1 MLVRAHEKIRY
12 SAAVSIDAAKASQV
26 IRRANIA
33 GAGIGGLT
41 AALALARQGVE
52 VCVFEQAPALGEVGA
67 GLQLSPNAMKVLTNL
82 GLQEAVNAVAF
93 APHYARIRDGKSGRD
108 LVVLPLK
115 DQCEQVYGAPYL
127 HVHRADLHTILA
139 EASRRVGVRIVTA
152 ATVSGY
158 TDAGLLVNGTVQPAD
173 LNIGADGIRSA
184 VTAQMHP
191 HYGPRF
197 TGQLAWRGT
206 VPAADLPE
214 GLIPPD
220 ATVWVG
226 RGGHVV
232 TYYLRGGHLVNFV
245 AVEEQSDWQ
254 NPSWREQGD
263 PARLMSRFSGWHDDL
278 KTLFAAVETTYQW
291 ALFDRPELPD
301 WSDGNTG
308 LLGDACHPTLPFM
321 AQGAAMAIEDACIL
335 TRCLTRGSSNA
346 AAALRHYT
354 HLRKPRTAM
363 LQGRAR
369 RNAALFHLGG
379 PLHGAVARAKLAIAG
394 SLPDRLGLRPF
405 DSIYGYDA
413 TSVALGASAPVGPA
427 KAR

>member
-1 MLVRAHEKIRY
+1 M
-12 SAAVSIDAAKASQV
+12 

-82 GLQEAVNAVAF
+82 GLQEAVNEVAF
-93 APHYARIRDGKSGRD
+93 APQYARIRDGKSGRD
-108 LVVLPLK
+108 LAVLPLK
-115 DQCEQVYGAPYL
+115 DQCEKVYGAPYL
-127 HVHRADLHTILA
+127 HVHRADLHKILE
-139 EASRRVGVRIVTA
+139 EAAGQQGVRVKTGSTVT
-152 ATVSGY
+152 GY
-158 TDAGLLVNGTVQPAD
+158 TDVGLLANGVEQVAD

-184 VTAQMHP
+184 ITAQMHP
-191 HYGPRF
+191 QFGPRF

-206 VPAADLPE
+206 VPTADLPD

-226 RGGHVV
+226 RGSHVV
-232 TYYLRGGHLVNFV
+232 TYYLRGGKLVNFV
-245 AVEEQSDWQ
+245 AVEERDDWQ
-254 NPSWREQGD
+254 NPDWRVQGD
-263 PARLMSRFSGWHDDL
+263 PADLLARFSGWHGDIH
-278 KTLFAAVETTYQW
+278 TLLGAARSTHLW

-301 WSDGNTG
+301 WSDGSTG

-321 AQGAAMAIEDACIL
+321 AQGAAMAIEDACVL
-335 TRCLTRGSSNA
+335 TRCLTQGSPSA
-346 AAALRHYT
+346 AGALQHYT
-354 HLRKPRTAM
+354 RIRKPRTAR
-363 LQGRAR
+363 LQSRAR
-369 RNAALFHLGG
+369 NNAALFHLDG
-379 PLHGAVARAKLAIAG
+379 PFHGVVARAKLKVAG

-413 TSVALGASAPVGPA
+413 TTVAL
-427 KAR
+427 